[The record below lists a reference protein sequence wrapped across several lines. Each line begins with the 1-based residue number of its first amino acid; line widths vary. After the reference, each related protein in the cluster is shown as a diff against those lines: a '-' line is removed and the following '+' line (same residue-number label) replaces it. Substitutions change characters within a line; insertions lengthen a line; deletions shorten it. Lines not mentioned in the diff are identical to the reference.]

1 MSKNESHMTTL
12 DTLGRGFALVT
23 TGTGTGPD
31 KVCAHGEAHGFA
43 FNTGTLL
50 LTVQPSEGGQVTLV
64 IDATPQLA
72 EAVAAAA
79 EGAARWLDEDGRG

>member
-1 MSKNESHMTTL
+1 MPKNDSHMTTL
-12 DTLGRGFALVT
+12 DTLGRGFALAT
-23 TGTGTGPD
+23 TGSGPD

-43 FNTGTLL
+43 FNTGTLM
-50 LTVQPSEGGQVTLV
+50 LTVRPPEGGQVTLV